1 MKIKNVRYLLWVCLL
16 VFGCSIKPPEIK
28 ITGDMTALEQEV
40 LGTYSQVEEDTWMI
54 ASSRGPQAS
63 DVKKMS
69 PEKNQVLEAMRTQKF
84 NEDDVNELKE
94 KRYIGENNRGFL
106 EIRDQDQLQ
115 HQQETYRFIQT
126 IVNEENQSREVI
138 MNRVIEVNNTL
149 KDKNREDI
157 LSVFAKMYQE
167 NSADG
172 TWIQTPNGNWIQK

>member
-1 MKIKNVRYLLWVCLL
+1 
-16 VFGCSIKPPEIK
+16 
-28 ITGDMTALEQEV
+28 
-40 LGTYSQVEEDTWMI
+40 
-54 ASSRGPQAS
+54 
-63 DVKKMS
+63 MS